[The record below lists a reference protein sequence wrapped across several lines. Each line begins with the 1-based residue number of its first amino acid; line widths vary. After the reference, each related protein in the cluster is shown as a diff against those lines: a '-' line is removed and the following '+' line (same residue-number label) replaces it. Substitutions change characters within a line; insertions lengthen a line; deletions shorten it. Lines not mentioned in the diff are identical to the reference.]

1 MGKESTRTATP
12 WAVICRQHGKQ
23 FLTHEEYSYQMN
35 RPDSLWMCPICG
47 ENAWWDDDNYEA
59 YENQEEE
66 NLEKA
71 GLA

>member
-1 MGKESTRTATP
+1 MGNQGSTATP

-23 FLTHEEYSYQMN
+23 FLTHEEYQYQMN

-47 ENAWWDDDNYEA
+47 ESAWWDDDNYEA

-66 NLEKA
+66 SLEKA
-71 GLA
+71 GLT